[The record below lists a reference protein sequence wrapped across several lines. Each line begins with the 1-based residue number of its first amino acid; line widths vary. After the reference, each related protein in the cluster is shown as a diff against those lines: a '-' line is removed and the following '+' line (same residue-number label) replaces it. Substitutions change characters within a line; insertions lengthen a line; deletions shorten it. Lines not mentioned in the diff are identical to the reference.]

1 MLTIAAS
8 AANGRHQHGERQL
21 PLTESEAHGM
31 GLLEELGLTAQ
42 FRYYGGDP
50 TAWHCE
56 LFDTNS
62 QARQGIGFGKGQV
75 AEARVG
81 ALYEALEHYLIH
93 RESLTPFNIE
103 LLPCGQIA
111 HSALSGEAYA
121 AILADQPD
129 NHIACRRYQT
139 IDGSD
144 TLAIPQFLSNPWW
157 AEAATAERRA
167 EVGDTADYTAVARY
181 SSNNGSAI
189 GTSRTEATVHAI
201 NEAIE
206 RDALS
211 LFLAKTFVAEE
222 PDAPVALATETL
234 PNELLELLCRVQ
246 NRIGR
251 QVWLIDITTDLGVP
265 STMAYSPGSRG
276 QYLLGSGTSLS
287 RHYSVFRALTELVQV
302 QLEQEQAGA
311 GQAAKRVLAISQLA
325 DYPGLQAAMAL
336 DLSRF
341 ATSMSAT
348 GFIDTLVASTPDQ
361 HLQQLLQMLH
371 SRGFTAYFRHL
382 HASSNGVTAV
392 HTHIPG
398 LEHFHLITDA
408 AVVPGERGLAAIGL
422 R

>member
-1 MLTIAAS
+1 
-8 AANGRHQHGERQL
+8 
-21 PLTESEAHGM
+21 M

-157 AEAATAERRA
+157 A
-167 EVGDTADYTAVARY
+167 VARY

-211 LFLAKTFVAEE
+211 LFLAKTFLAEE

-265 STMAYSPGSRG
+265 STLAYSPGSRG

-348 GFIDTLVASTPDQ
+348 GFIDTLVASTPDE